1 MRLIRARLLA
11 AAIAVLV
18 TATACGD
25 DSTGVSGYVA
35 ATAAITE
42 QMTRD
47 AFANLP
53 PGAAPTRDQ
62 VAAVV
67 AVRRTAFEAVGA
79 LDPPAEMAPEHQA
92 LLVALGRFVTAGEE
106 FLADSAGLDA
116 PEFLAA
122 LEATTHIDAIADDVS
137 VACTAWET
145 RAADLG
151 TPVELGC

>member
-1 MRLIRARLLA
+1 M
-11 AAIAVLV
+11 LV

-25 DSTGVSGYVA
+25 DADGVARYVA

-47 AFANLP
+47 VFATLP

-67 AVRRTAFEAVGA
+67 AVRRAAFESVGA
-79 LDPPAEMAPEHQA
+79 LDPPEEMAPEHQA
-92 LLVALGRFVTAGEE
+92 LLTAMGRFVTAGEE
-106 FLADSAGLDA
+106 FLAGSAGLDA
-116 PEFLAA
+116 AGFLAA

-137 VACTAWET
+137 AACTAWET
-145 RAADLG
+145 RAANLG
-151 TPVELGC
+151 NPVELGC

>member
-1 MRLIRARLLA
+1 MRLIRVRLLA
-11 AAIAVLV
+11 AAITLSITV
-18 TATACGD
+18 TACGD
-25 DSTGVSGYVA
+25 ATDAVATYVA
-35 ATAAITE
+35 ATATITE

-47 AFANLP
+47 AFAALP

-67 AVRRTAFEAVGA
+67 AVRRTAYEAVGA
-79 LDPPAEMAPEHQA
+79 LTPPGEIAPEHQA
-92 LLVALGRFVTAGEE
+92 LLGAMGRFVTAGEE
-106 FLADSAGLDA
+106 FLAASAGLDA
-116 PEFLAA
+116 AGFLEA

-137 VACTAWET
+137 AACTSWET